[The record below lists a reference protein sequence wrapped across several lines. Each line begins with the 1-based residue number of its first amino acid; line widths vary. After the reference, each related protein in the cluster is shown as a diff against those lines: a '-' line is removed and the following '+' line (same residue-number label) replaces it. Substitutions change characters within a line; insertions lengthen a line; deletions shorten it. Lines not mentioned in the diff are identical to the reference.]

1 MEELYELIKAGYSN
15 AEILAMNNDYIL
27 NIERLDRVRT
37 ELLIDKFKNTRMEEL
52 YELIKAGYSNA
63 EILAMNNDYILN
75 IERLDRVRT
84 ELLIDKFKNTRRTDL
99 KVIYISGATGTGK
112 TRGIL
117 DKHGDG
123 NVYRV
128 NDYEHPFD
136 GYSCQ

>member
-1 MEELYELIKAGYSN
+1 
-15 AEILAMNNDYIL
+15 MNTHLTVI
-27 NIERLDRVRT
+27 VV
-37 ELLIDKFKNTRMEEL
+37 
-52 YELIKAGYSNA
+52 S
-63 EILAMNNDYILN
+63 
-75 IERLDRVRT
+75 
-84 ELLIDKFKNTRRTDL
+84 DL

-136 GYSCQ
+136 GYSCQNILAFDEFRSQLRTVIVVRIFLHLMNLEASYGFQIC